1 MTLVEIET
9 LLATTLQKNEDIE
22 ALCGSVSF
30 VVGKPPG
37 PYVTYEIYNSRE
49 VSISGCTGDATR
61 WFIQVDIFTN
71 ESYMALKNAI
81 RKAMLQNGFEVVIP
95 GIVVDDKNFNYHWY
109 SRWSIDLEN
118 DVKEIIGGI

>member
-1 MTLVEIET
+1 MKQLEIET
-9 LLATTLQKNEDIE
+9 LLKNTLQNNIE
-22 ALCGSVSF
+22 IGGLCTSVSF

-49 VSISGCTGDATR
+49 VSISACTGDATR

-71 ESYMALKNAI
+71 GSYMALKNAI
-81 RKAMLQNGFEVVIP
+81 RKAMLQSGFEVIVP
-95 GIVVDDKNFNYHWY
+95 GIVVADENFNYHWY